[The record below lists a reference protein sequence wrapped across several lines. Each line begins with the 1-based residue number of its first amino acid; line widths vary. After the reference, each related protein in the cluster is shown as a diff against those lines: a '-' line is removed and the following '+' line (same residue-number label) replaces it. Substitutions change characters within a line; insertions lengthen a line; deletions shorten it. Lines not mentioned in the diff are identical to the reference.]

1 MKNENRKSQIAN
13 LKSRVGAL
21 AKVACGIRA
30 LRLHPKFR
38 WLNYACPI
46 LKRRTSA
53 VRPPSSDLVPPAGP
67 PKLRLRKRR
76 RLSVH
81 STNHPQR

>member
-1 MKNENRKSQIAN
+1 MKNENRKSQIVN

-21 AKVACGIRA
+21 AKLACGIRA

-38 WLNYACPI
+38 WLSYACPI
-46 LKRRTSA
+46 LTVAPVS
-53 VRPPSSDLVPPAGP
+53 RPAPRAGP
-67 PKLRLRKRR
+67 PRLRLRKRR
-76 RLSVH
+76 RLCVR